1 MHRLYGFPDGLAD
14 TFALNTH
21 LHIEERQF
29 ASVFS
34 FIDGNDGTA
43 HTLTILADG
52 FVSFGTS
59 CSHWDRHLGH
69 EAVIGTGTWGMR
81 DKFKFY

>member
-29 ASVFS
+29 GSVFS

-59 CSHWDRHLGH
+59 QSLGQAPGACGINSNSISKIWKY
-69 EAVIGTGTWGMR
+69 E
-81 DKFKFY
+81 